1 MATTTKKKPATKKAA
16 PKKTTTKAT
25 TKPETTTVTEAE
37 PDKATP
43 IIPKEIDLSMLIPV
57 YNGYQGMLIYKSKRT
72 GEKIEWGSFGEE
84 QPMELRELRTAK
96 SSGANKMFF
105 IKNWF
110 MFDDE
115 YQWVIDYLG
124 VRNYYKN
131 SVALDEF
138 DDVFEKSPTE
148 VAAIIA
154 SMPKGQAKS
163 LQYRAHQLIESGD
176 IDSRKM
182 IAALE
187 AAFGVELVEK

>member
-1 MATTTKKKPATKKAA
+1 MATNTKKRPTTKKAT
-16 PKKTTTKAT
+16 PKKTTTKAAT
-25 TKPETTTVTEAE
+25 QPETDSVTE
-37 PDKATP
+37 PDKAAP

-57 YNGYQGMLIYKSKRT
+57 YNGYQGMLIYKSNRT

-84 QPMELRELRTAK
+84 QPMELRELRMAK
-96 SSGANKMFF
+96 SSAANKAFF

-138 DDVFEKSPTE
+138 DDVFDKSPTE

-154 SMPKGQAKS
+154 SMPKGQVKS

-182 IAALE
+182 ISALE